1 MINEKR
7 FKAEFV
13 EISKFGA
20 IKEDRYLDNG
30 VLSGGLTRLAFS
42 DEEKEARKYLES
54 LALEAELKYKTD
66 EVGNIFIRYDDV
78 IEPNL
83 PAVSAGSHI
92 DSVPNGGFY
101 DGTLGVMAGLEAIKS
116 IKDSGKKLKRPL
128 ELIIFA
134 CEESSR
140 FKMATVGSKL
150 IAGKLNLD
158 QLNFLKD
165 KNGIS
170 LFDAMRN
177 FGLSPNKY
185 YNAVLEQ
192 STYKSYL
199 ELHIEQGPV
208 LENHN
213 ISVGIV
219 TGIAAPIRYELKIY
233 GRADHSGATPMN
245 MRSDALLCASKIIC
259 EVNKI
264 ALKGKTTVATV
275 GYANAKPGV
284 LNVIPGEC
292 VLGIDIRDID
302 KEMLYKIDGEI
313 TKMIEQICKNDDFDY
328 ELTNLVKDTPVVL
341 SKNLINMLEKNAN
354 ELYIKTMKL
363 PSGAGHDAMNMVGI
377 ADEVGMIFIPCK
389 EGVSHNI
396 NENIDF
402 KDAILGANVLAKTM
416 LELAM

>member
-1 MINEKR
+1 
-7 FKAEFV
+7 
-13 EISKFGA
+13 
-20 IKEDRYLDNG
+20 
-30 VLSGGLTRLAFS
+30 
-42 DEEKEARKYLES
+42 
-54 LALEAELKYKTD
+54 
-66 EVGNIFIRYDDV
+66 
-78 IEPNL
+78 
-83 PAVSAGSHI
+83 
-92 DSVPNGGFY
+92 
-101 DGTLGVMAGLEAIKS
+101 
-116 IKDSGKKLKRPL
+116 
-128 ELIIFA
+128 
-134 CEESSR
+134 
-140 FKMATVGSKL
+140 MATVGSKL
-150 IAGKLNLD
+150 IAWKLNLD

-185 YNAVLEQ
+185 YNAVLEP

-245 MRSDALLCASKIIC
+245 MRSDALLCAAKIIC

-302 KEMLYKIDGEI
+302 KEMLYKIDGET
-313 TKMIEQICKNDDFDY
+313 TKMIDQICKNDKIDY

-341 SKNLINMLEKNAN
+341 SKTLINMLEKNAN
-354 ELYIKTMKL
+354 ELDIKTMKL

-389 EGVSHNI
+389 DGVSHNV
-396 NENIDF
+396 NENINF